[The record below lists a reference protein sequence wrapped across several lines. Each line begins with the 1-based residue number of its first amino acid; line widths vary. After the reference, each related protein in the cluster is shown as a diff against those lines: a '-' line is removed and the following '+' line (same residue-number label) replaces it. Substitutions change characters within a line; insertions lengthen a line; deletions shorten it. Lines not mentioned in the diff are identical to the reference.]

1 MPLDFLWPSFSNS
14 CHESFFG
21 YNMMIESA
29 ILAAHPSTQCPSFD
43 STPYPDVAPQ
53 LGEARQRHVIVWQR
67 RRGNLMERFQPKRHT
82 SSPLGIIYPGMELR
96 TKQPLHF
103 HGHIGEV
110 AQIHVCRHQGFR
122 QCSRGWKRK
131 QFSGG
136 RSVFIHRRTPARSR
150 AALQL
155 ASKKTET
162 GPIGPL
168 RAFPIPGRR
177 SAAKLLTRDEAR
189 RLAVNFA
196 RLPELLGA
204 APNKPGAGN

>member
-1 MPLDFLWPSFSNS
+1 MAKFFDS

-21 YNMMIESA
+21 YNMMIKSA

-103 HGHIGEV
+103 HGHIGESRADPRLPAPRVQAMQPRMEKKTVQRRSVGFYSSANPRKIARCIAACVEENGDWPDRAV
-110 AQIHVCRHQGFR
+110 ARLSNPRSALGGQAAHQG
-122 QCSRGWKRK
+122 
-131 QFSGG
+131 
-136 RSVFIHRRTPARSR
+136 
-150 AALQL
+150 
-155 ASKKTET
+155 
-162 GPIGPL
+162 
-168 RAFPIPGRR
+168 
-177 SAAKLLTRDEAR
+177 
-189 RLAVNFA
+189 
-196 RLPELLGA
+196 
-204 APNKPGAGN
+204 